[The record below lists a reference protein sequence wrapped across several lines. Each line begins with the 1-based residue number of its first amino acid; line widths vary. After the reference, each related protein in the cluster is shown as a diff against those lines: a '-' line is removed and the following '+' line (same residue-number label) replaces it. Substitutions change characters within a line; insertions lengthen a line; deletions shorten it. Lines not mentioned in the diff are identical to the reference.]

1 MFRGSSDARG
11 GTMTQEFTAR
21 PRAIIGDDGRARTH
35 LSSNGHGR
43 VDETD
48 PLGLMTPAEVAAIL
62 HVDANTVARWSDG
75 GKLRAM
81 RTPGGHRR
89 YYASEVLR
97 LARRGNG

>member
-1 MFRGSSDARG
+1 
-11 GTMTQEFTAR
+11 MTQEFTTR
-21 PRAIIGDDGRARTH
+21 PHAIIGDDGPARTH
-35 LSSNGHGR
+35 LPSDGR
-43 VDETD
+43 GRADEAD

-75 GKLRAM
+75 GKLHAM

>member
-1 MFRGSSDARG
+1 
-11 GTMTQEFTAR
+11 MTQEFTAR
-21 PRAIIGDDGRARTH
+21 PRAIIGDDGPARTH
-35 LSSNGHGR
+35 LPGNGNGR
-43 VDETD
+43 LDEAD

-75 GKLRAM
+75 GKLHAM